1 MKKIQEK
8 LHYQFKNEKLL
19 CAALTHSSFA
29 NEHKT
34 SQIQHNERLE
44 FLGDSVLSLMV
55 SEYLYSHYQSLP
67 EGDLTKIRAGVV
79 CEQSLYQFAKKFELG
94 SFLFLGK
101 GEENTN
107 GRERMSV
114 LADAFEA
121 LIAAVYLDGGFK
133 AARSIFMPMLEDAIA
148 QAASG
153 KLNKDYKTIFQ
164 EIVQKNKEEQISYV
178 LVDEQGPDH
187 DKRFF
192 VEIHLNSN
200 VIGKGEGHSK
210 KEAEQM
216 AAKQVLELMGAL

>member
-1 MKKIQEK
+1 MEQLQQR
-8 LHYQFKNEKLL
+8 LHYHFKNDRFLHT
-19 CAALTHSSFA
+19 ALTHSSFA
-29 NEHKT
+29 NEHKHVPT
-34 SQIQHNERLE
+34 EYNERLE

-55 SEYLYSHYQSLP
+55 SEYLYTNYCGLP

-79 CEQSLYQFAKKFELG
+79 CEQSLFQFAKEINLG
-94 SFLFLGK
+94 NCLLLGK

-121 LIAAVYLDGGFK
+121 LIAAVYLDGGLK
-133 AARSIFMPMLEDAIA
+133 ATKSVFMPVLKGAIM

-164 EIVQKNKEEQISYV
+164 EIVQKNKEEEISYV

-216 AAKQVLELMGAL
+216 AAKQVLELMGEL